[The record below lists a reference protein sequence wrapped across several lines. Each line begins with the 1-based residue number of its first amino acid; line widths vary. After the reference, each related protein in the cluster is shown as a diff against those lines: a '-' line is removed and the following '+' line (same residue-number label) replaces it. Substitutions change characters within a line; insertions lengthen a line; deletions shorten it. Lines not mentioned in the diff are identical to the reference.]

1 MKIKGE
7 KKTKIVKAT
16 IADVAE
22 LNILINSAYRG
33 ESSKIGWTTEADLL
47 DGIRIDEDR
56 LKDFIQK
63 KDSIFLKFIDAEN
76 KIIGCV
82 HLEKHGYKLFLGLLT
97 VSPELQT
104 RGIGKE
110 MMKEAEVRAKAV
122 NCSAVYMSVITD
134 RKELLNWYIKQGYK
148 NTGVK
153 KPFPSHDKRLGI
165 PKKPLEFILLEKSI
179 L

>member
-1 MKIKGE
+1 MKVERKL
-7 KKTKIVKAT
+7 KIVRAT
-16 IADVAE
+16 IADVKE
-22 LNILINSAYRG
+22 INVLVNSAYRG

-47 DGIRIDEDR
+47 DGIRVDEER
-56 LKDFIQK
+56 LVDFIQK
-63 KDSIFLKFIDAEN
+63 KDSMLLKYMDDEN

-82 HLEKHGYKLFLGLLT
+82 HLEKHGYKLYLGMLT
-97 VSPELQT
+97 VSPEFQG

-110 MMKEAEVRAKAV
+110 MMKEAEVQAKAV

-134 RKELLNWYIKQGYK
+134 RRILLEWYIKHGYK

-153 KPFPSHDKRLGI
+153 KPFPSHDKRFGL
-165 PKKPLEFILLEKSI
+165 PKKPLEFILLVKSI